1 MKCKRLPCVVWPGIV
16 CLHPTYYDG
25 QSKMAGFHAPPP
37 SDEPR
42 DAVVEAHNAR
52 IGLWLFALYASVYAA
67 FVAIN
72 AFWPQMMNAV
82 AFDGLNVAT
91 IYGLGLIVGAFVVS
105 LVYAFICR
113 VPGGRS

>member
-1 MKCKRLPCVVWPGIV
+1 
-16 CLHPTYYDG
+16 
-25 QSKMAGFHAPPP
+25 MAGFHAPPP

-52 IGLWLFALYASVYAA
+52 IGLWLFALYASVYAV

-72 AFWPQMMNAV
+72 AFWPQMMNAI

-91 IYGLGLIVGAFVVS
+91 VYGLGLIVGAFVVS
-105 LVYAFICR
+105 LIYAFVCR